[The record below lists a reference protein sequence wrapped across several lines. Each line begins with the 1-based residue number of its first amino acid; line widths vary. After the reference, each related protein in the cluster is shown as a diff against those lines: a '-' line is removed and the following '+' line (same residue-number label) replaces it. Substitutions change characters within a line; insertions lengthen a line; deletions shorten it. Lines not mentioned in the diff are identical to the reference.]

1 MHKFKIVLTND
12 SEELNLNFNVK
23 NTDIANKWYQELC
36 KNYELYETNRFS
48 DWGEDYSEI
57 ILNLNQQINI
67 INNYDNV
74 IDFKINEILNQ
85 KELNRLHKFFE
96 NLRGEVCQITPWYA
110 KSPETVKTALIKLN
124 VLIHQLESSLR
135 TKNKHPTLVVT
146 FKNAPRID
154 LSDDDYKNF
163 TFKWTSGTVYIN
175 YCQVGKTILDVFK
188 DRDEI
193 TEGIRP
199 QVYYSADFMIK
210 FGPSTNLFIYIIKKL
225 MLKFWIFRNNFK
237 FKNLSLGMIPV
248 AELETKISRTELVKF
263 KKVKTVECI
272 K

>member
-12 SEELNLNFNVK
+12 DEDLNLIFNVRD
-23 NTDIANKWYQELC
+23 NDTANKWYQELC
-36 KNYELYETNRFS
+36 KNYELYEIDRFS
-48 DWGEDYSEI
+48 DWGEGYSEI
-57 ILNLNQQINI
+57 ILDLNRQIDI

-74 IDFKINEILNQ
+74 IDFKIKEIPDQ
-85 KELNRLHKFFE
+85 EELNRLHKFFE
-96 NLRGEVCQITPWYA
+96 NLRGEVCQMTPWYA
-110 KSPETVKTALIKLN
+110 QSPEIVKTALIRLN

-154 LSDDDYKNF
+154 LSENDYKKF

-188 DRDEI
+188 DKDEV

-210 FGPSTNLFIYIIKKL
+210 FGPSTNLFVYAVKNL
-225 MLKFWIFRNNFK
+225 MLKFWISRQGFK
-237 FKNLSLGMIPV
+237 FENLSLGMIPV
-248 AELETKISRTELVKF
+248 ADLETKISKQNLMKF